1 MKIKRKNIRQWGYSE
16 REMAILGCHDFLVY
30 SLQRRTM
37 EMFQRQ
43 QLQLQLKFQSLI
55 HMKLNWAIL
64 NN

>member
-43 QLQLQLKFQSLI
+43 QLQLQLK
-55 HMKLNWAIL
+55 
-64 NN
+64 